1 MKNAIQYIEKR
12 GKPQYAIVPIDIW
25 EEIKERAEMAD
36 DLVAYQQAKANDD
49 GFRIPGAVVFA
60 ELDGIHAV
68 NAWRTERGLTLDA
81 LAEKSGLS
89 KAYLSQIESRKRA
102 GTTKTMRA
110 IAKALNVPL
119 DVLVD

>member
-1 MKNAIQYIEKR
+1 
-12 GKPQYAIVPIDIW
+12 
-25 EEIKERAEMAD
+25 MAD
-36 DLVAYQQAKANDD
+36 DFVAYQQAKANDD

-68 NAWRTERGLTLDA
+68 NAWRTERGLTLEA

-89 KAYLSQIESRKRA
+89 KAYLSQIENRKRA
-102 GTTKTMRA
+102 GTTITKRA

-119 DVLVD
+119 DVLID